1 MSCGCKGDKGTA
13 ERLAQRP
20 SGFLGSTFM
29 FIVFG
34 IVLSPI
40 LIPFVFYI
48 IIKQKVTGKP
58 FDLAQFFAKILN
70 KFKKKDEDF
79 EEIDINNDEYEIVD
93 TL

>member
-1 MSCGCKGDKGTA
+1 MGCGCKGNKGTA

-29 FIVFG
+29 FIVLG

-40 LIPFVFYI
+40 LISFVFYI

-58 FDLAQFFAKILN
+58 FNSVEFLVKISN

-79 EEIDINNDEYEIVD
+79 DEINLNDDEYEIVD

>member
-1 MSCGCKGDKGTA
+1 MGCGCKGNKGTA
-13 ERLAQRP
+13 ERLAQKP

-29 FIVFG
+29 FVVFF
-34 IVLSPI
+34 ILLSPI

-58 FDLAQFFAKILN
+58 FDLVQFFAKISN

-79 EEIDINNDEYEIVD
+79 DEINLNDDEYKIVD